1 MTRTIMTVAALAL
14 LGGCAFVPFRHH
26 HKEARQTRPAPAAPA
41 PGTAP
46 AQVADLDAA
55 TCKLDTL
62 KVLEG
67 RPGSAVVAAQA
78 LQLSGAR
85 SIRWMHP
92 GDMVT
97 MDFRPDRLNIKLTK
111 SNIVKSFACG

>member
-1 MTRTIMTVAALAL
+1 MTRTFAAMAAFAILV
-14 LGGCAFVPFRHH
+14 GCAGRHP
-26 HKEARQTRPAPAAPA
+26 RAPSTAAP
-41 PGTAP
+41 GS
-46 AQVADLDAA
+46 DAA
-55 TCKLDTL
+55 ACRLDLL

-67 RPGSAVVAAQA
+67 RPGSAVLAAQA

-85 SIRWMHP
+85 TVRWMHP

-97 MDFRPDRLNIKLTK
+97 MDLQPDRLNIKLTK